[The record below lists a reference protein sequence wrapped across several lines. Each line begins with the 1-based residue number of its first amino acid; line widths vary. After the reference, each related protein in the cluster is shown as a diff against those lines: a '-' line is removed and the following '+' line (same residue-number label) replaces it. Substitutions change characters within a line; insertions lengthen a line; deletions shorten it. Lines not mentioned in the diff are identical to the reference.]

1 MRPHGTPAQLEK
13 RRRHA
18 IQLLKAGKTLSAVA
32 RALSASVSSVFRWW
46 QAYRKKGPKELRAK
60 PTPGRPPRLSSRQR
74 QKLVNLLLQGPL
86 AAGYPTDLWTLRR
99 VADLIERHFGVAY
112 HPCHVWKLL
121 TGLGWS
127 CQKPERR
134 AVERD
139 EAAIARWKRTEW
151 PRIKKTGRTWGPSRL
166 RGRKRLP
173 PHPDRP

>member
-1 MRPHGTPAQLEK
+1 MRPHGSPAQLEK

-18 IQLLKAGKTLSAVA
+18 IQLLQAGKTLSAVA

-46 QAYRKKGPKELRAK
+46 QAYRKKGQKELRAR
-60 PTPGRPPRLSSRQR
+60 PTPGRPPRLSQRQK

-86 AAGYPTDLWTLRR
+86 AAGYPTALWTLRR
-99 VADLIERHFGVAY
+99 VAEVIEHHFGVAY

-134 AVERD
+134 ARERD
-139 EAAIARWKRTEW
+139 EAAIAHWKRTEW
-151 PRIKKTGRTWGPSRL
+151 PRIKKTGHTWRPSRL

-173 PHPDRP
+173 AHPDRP

>member
-1 MRPHGTPAQLEK
+1 MRPHGTPAQLER

-18 IQLLKAGKTLSAVA
+18 IQLLQAGKTLSAVA

-46 QAYRKKGPKELRAK
+46 QAYRQKGLQELRAK
-60 PTPGRPPRLSSRQR
+60 PTPGRPPRLSHR
-74 QKLVNLLLQGPL
+74 QKQKLLRLLVHGPL
-86 AAGYPTDLWTLRR
+86 AAGYPTDLWTLQR
-99 VADLIERHFGVAY
+99 VADLIDRHFGVAY

-134 AVERD
+134 ALERD
-139 EAAIARWKRTEW
+139 EAAIARWKEKEW
-151 PRIKKTGRTWGPSRL
+151 PRVKKTGRTWRPSRL
-166 RGRKRLP
+166 RGRKRLS

>member
-1 MRPHGTPAQLEK
+1 MRPPGTPAQLER

-46 QAYRKKGPKELRAK
+46 QAYRKKGLKELQAK
-60 PTPGRPPRLSSRQR
+60 PTPGRPPGLSPRQK
-74 QKLVNLLLQGPL
+74 QKLVKLLLQGPL
-86 AAGYPTDLWTLRR
+86 AAGYPTDLWTLQR
-99 VADLIERHFGVAY
+99 VADVIDRHFGVAY

-134 AVERD
+134 ALERD
-139 EAAIARWKRTEW
+139 EAAIARWRQKEW
-151 PRIKKTGRTWGPSRL
+151 PRIKKTRRTWGPSRL

>member
-1 MRPHGTPAQLEK
+1 MRPPGTPAQLEK

-18 IQLLKAGKTLSAVA
+18 IQLLRAGKTLSAVA

-46 QAYRKKGPKELRAK
+46 QAYRKRGLKELRPK
-60 PTPGRPPRLSSRQR
+60 PTPGRPPQLSPRQK
-74 QKLVNLLLQGPL
+74 QKLVRLLVQGPL
-86 AAGYPTDLWTLRR
+86 AAGYRSDLWTLQR
-99 VADLIERHFGVAY
+99 VAALIAREFGVAY

-134 AVERD
+134 ARERD
-139 EAAIARWKRTEW
+139 EAAIERWKRTAW

-173 PHPDRP
+173 AHPDRP

>member
-1 MRPHGTPAQLEK
+1 MRPHGTPAQLER

-18 IQLLKAGKTLSAVA
+18 IRLLKAGKTLSAVA

-46 QAYRKKGPKELRAK
+46 EAYRKKGRKALRAK
-60 PTPGRPPRLSSRQR
+60 PTPGRPPRLSPREQ
-74 QKLVNLLLQGPL
+74 QKLVHLLLQGPL
-86 AAGYPTDLWTLRR
+86 AAGYSTDLWTLRR
-99 VADLIERHFGVAY
+99 VAALIARQFGVAY

-134 AVERD
+134 ALERD
-139 EAAIARWKRTEW
+139 EAAIARWKQKEW

>member
-46 QAYRKKGPKELRAK
+46 EAYRKKGLQELRAK
-60 PTPGRPPRLSSRQR
+60 PTPGRPPRLSPRQK

-99 VADLIERHFGVAY
+99 VADVIDRHFGVAY

-134 AVERD
+134 ALERD
-139 EAAIARWKRTEW
+139 EAAIARWKQQGW

-166 RGRKRLP
+166 RGRKWLP
-173 PHPDRP
+173 AHPDRP